1 MATHCNGNDDGND
14 GNELQRWNFL
24 ATMEFFGNALQR
36 WKRFATCKQWIVAR
50 ANTPLDKTQKSHTHN
65 PSLTLYLA
73 SKKILKQFLFYD
85 ED

>member
-1 MATHCNGNDDGND
+1 MNKDLTSQLLKISLATHCNGNDDGND

-50 ANTPLDKTQKSHTHN
+50 ANTPLSQ
-65 PSLTLYLA
+65 L
-73 SKKILKQFLFYD
+73 
-85 ED
+85 

>member
-50 ANTPLDKTQKSHTHN
+50 ANTPLLKG
-65 PSLTLYLA
+65 LY
-73 SKKILKQFLFYD
+73 FLSRHLHAKRT
-85 ED
+85 ESE